1 MTRILLIQLKRIGD
15 LVLTTPAIAA
25 VRQHY
30 PSARISLAVAA
41 GSRELLP
48 AIAGID
54 RAFIAR
60 GKISD
65 AASWFGVARR
75 KYDYCVDFTHSDR
88 SAFLTVL
95 SGAPKRVSFGHAELQ
110 SQVRAL
116 TYNVLVNAPL
126 RSLHTVDYH
135 LALLAPL
142 GIHGAAPQVQLQL
155 PPAAD
160 EQAIRALAQANVD
173 GEFVLLHPG
182 SARIEKFWEPE
193 RWSALAD
200 FAAARGL
207 TCVFSGGTSELEK
220 SHLAAIKAHT
230 QSPFVDLSGKL
241 SLLAL
246 AALIRR
252 ARLLV
257 TVDSAPAHLAAAVQT
272 PQVVLF
278 GPTNPLHWRPRF
290 SPAVILQ
297 AGEQNPLTEFSPN
310 QKRVPMNLISTE
322 QVIRGMEAVLAAP
335 RERPA

>member
-1 MTRILLIQLKRIGD
+1 MNILLIQLKRIGD

-25 VRQHY
+25 VRQHF
-30 PSARISLAVAA
+30 PSARISLVVAA

-54 RAFIAR
+54 RTFIAR

-88 SAFLTVL
+88 SAFLAVL
-95 SGAPKRVSFGHAELQ
+95 SGARKRISFGHAELQ

-142 GIHGAAPQVQLQL
+142 GIHDAPPEVRLQL
-155 PPAAD
+155 PPDAD
-160 EQAIRALAQANVD
+160 EQAARALAQAHIHSD
-173 GEFVLLHPG
+173 FVLLHPG

-193 RWSALAD
+193 RWSRLVD
-200 FAAARGL
+200 WAARRGL
-207 TCVFSGGTSELEK
+207 ACVVTGGTAELEQT
-220 SHLAAIKAHT
+220 HLAAIKAQAQI
-230 QSPFVDLSGKL
+230 QSPLVDLSGKL

-257 TVDSAPAHLAAAVQT
+257 TVDSAPAHLAAAMQT

-297 AGEQNPLTEFSPN
+297 AGNAEPVTEFSPN
-310 QKRVPMNLISTE
+310 QKRVPMNQISTG

-335 RERPA
+335 RE